1 MKRQYVVTKFSEA
14 KPADAIVCAFVGIT
28 LAIGLAALII
38 GRLSNGKGQVDNSTP
53 RYEQHQVEDTS
64 TDTSGGVGLMY
75 NGRMGIEISPGVGI
89 GFDGKVGPMW

>member
-1 MKRQYVVTKFSEA
+1 MSYGYGYREA
-14 KPADAIVCAFVGIT
+14 KPADAIGCT
-28 LAIGLAALII
+28 LAGIVLVVLLAALVI
-38 GRLSNGKGQVDNSTP
+38 GITSDGEWQVDNSTP

-89 GFDGKVGPMW
+89 GFDGKVGPML